1 MAGLATA
8 VGLGG
13 KLESENSGV
22 AEIIRQT
29 GEGISGSIRQGG
41 AGVSAGL
48 KTLDDEK
55 KLRAKDAPKTFET
68 DLMAGEKQRQ
78 EYVQAADEMNRKVY
92 DAYNKYV
99 NKEMSRGAYEQLM
112 AKEIGRMMNMKT
124 DMESDYK
131 VLTEE
136 LSEIDQDMF
145 DVSEAN
151 NALMGKRIVRQKEVR
166 QGEGESAKD
175 QIGSEAEVVPGYFD
189 LPYDQQRKLYKGG
202 LKQLVGKARP
212 IGATFSEAWKD
223 AFGEDNLDAFIEE
236 SVVENADGTKR
247 QTFNIKTEDAKNA
260 FNQMMGMR
268 GTNLSPKLNKYFRTL
283 EVQARR
289 VANDMNLSKEQ
300 TEFFVETQVERLVAE
315 ELQRNFDQ
323 SIRNRTK
330 DRKADNNPENEG
342 KGLNITFGAGGGI
355 QAGKMKIEP
364 VEGTPPGLVE
374 QRKEEVNKLRAKAA
388 EQGEIAN
395 NSDAGIKEKV
405 AAAKEQIRFQ
415 VAADALEKIPSDVES
430 YYVLSSQGNIVDS
443 PLGFSDGKDLIEGKP
458 LYVYPDKDGKWILG
472 ITHDIPSAVDGVPDR
487 KGVPKELPMN
497 SHNLGILQTNK
508 DRFSDVWGELNKA
521 ISAKK
526 GTQAPATTPSNAP
539 TQTKAPADDTKR
551 LDGSKKGKGYFGELK
566 MKDGSSKIATEIT
579 VGVDFGVGETQIP
592 TLVPGLTED
601 EKNHLLSGKKP
612 TKQIID
618 KAVSHAEKRMSEGL
632 SPFAD
637 GEKLKS
643 KSGKWIYL
651 DLEDKQYKYK

>member
-1 MAGLATA
+1 MAGIGLATA

-112 AKEIGRMMNMKT
+112 AKETGRMMNMKT

-300 TEFFVETQVERLVAE
+300 TEFFVETQVERLAAE

-342 KGLNITFGAGGGI
+342 KGMTIIFGADGSMS
-355 QAGKMKIEP
+355 AGKTK
-364 VEGTPPGLVE
+364 VAKVAGTPAQSVADKKQKIDGYKKELQDTQDSIEDAKNSGKSQAIIKASERKAEILANTIKTIEGLGKDINEYYILSAQDNINEGKLEFTDNKNNVIE
-374 QRKEEVNKLRAKAA
+374 MSPTVFYKKDGEWMIGGSANVMEGKTKVSKVMELPLNDNNRKTLFTNKNGFEVIWN
-388 EQGEIAN
+388 EIN
-395 NSDAGIKEKV
+395 KEKEPAV
-405 AAAKEQIRFQ
+405 SKAEADWNKKWAALKPGQKL
-415 VAADALEKIPSDVES
+415 VGL
-430 YYVLSSQGNIVDS
+430 
-443 PLGFSDGKDLIEGKP
+443 DGKT
-458 LYVYPDKDGKWILG
+458 Y
-472 ITHDIPSAVDGVPDR
+472 T
-487 KGVPKELPMN
+487 
-497 SHNLGILQTNK
+497 
-508 DRFSDVWGELNKA
+508 
-521 ISAKK
+521 KK
-526 GTQAPATTPSNAP
+526 
-539 TQTKAPADDTKR
+539 
-551 LDGSKKGKGYFGELK
+551 
-566 MKDGSSKIATEIT
+566 
-579 VGVDFGVGETQIP
+579 
-592 TLVPGLTED
+592 
-601 EKNHLLSGKKP
+601 
-612 TKQIID
+612 
-618 KAVSHAEKRMSEGL
+618 
-632 SPFAD
+632 
-637 GEKLKS
+637 
-643 KSGKWIYL
+643 
-651 DLEDKQYKYK
+651 